1 MYSLK
6 TYLSHTEMIEKQ
18 QMLASYMQSV
28 LIDYDNDLE
37 LEYLTHCL
45 QPVFINRLDNE
56 VRPILPP
63 EA

>member
-1 MYSLK
+1 
-6 TYLSHTEMIEKQ
+6 MIEKQ